1 MSAENVTRFLESAQT
16 DPALSSQLVRRPGET
31 PRELAHRLA
40 KLSHQTGRPFTAV
53 DFQQYATPD
62 VTGELT
68 LEQLYAI
75 AGMHISE
82 ENERPKKDLKSI
94 PWTDTRLAHS

>member
-1 MSAENVTRFLESAQT
+1 MSAENVTRFLDIAHTDDTLTAQI
-16 DPALSSQLVRRPGET
+16 ARRPGET
-31 PRELAHRLA
+31 PRELAQRLA
-40 KLSHQTGRPFTAV
+40 KLSHQTSHPFTAGE
-53 DFQQYATPD
+53 FLQNTTPD
-62 VTGELT
+62 ATGELT

-94 PWTDTRLAHS
+94 PWTNTSLVQS